1 MNWVTTNIR
10 LPDDLYMDL
19 KMKAARER
27 KSIAAVIREKL
38 SSHEKDREKTQET
51 RTKKILKQMM
61 EVRKRIAKENPGIDF
76 AKALIEMRYE
86 Q

>member
-1 MNWVTTNIR
+1 MNWITTNLR
-10 LPDDLYMDL
+10 LPEDIYMDL

-38 SSHEKDREKTQET
+38 GAKRGSTKDNTSQLLKRMKRLGEK
-51 RTKKILKQMM
+51 
-61 EVRKRIAKENPGIDF
+61 IAKENKGINF
-76 AKALIEMRYE
+76 TKGLIEMRYE

>member
-10 LPDDLYMDL
+10 LPDDLYMEL

-27 KSIAAVIREKL
+27 KSVAAIIRERLAGK
-38 SSHEKDREKTQET
+38 KTFQKKN
-51 RTKKILKQMM
+51 TKKLLR
-61 EVRKRIAKENPGIDF
+61 ELREFRKKMGKEHPGLNLS
-76 AKALIEMRYE
+76 KALIEMRYE

>member
-10 LPDDLYMDL
+10 LPENLYMDL
-19 KMKAARER
+19 KMKAAKER

-38 SSHEKDREKTQET
+38 TEDKKSENNADKLLGRMKQLSKRLTKD
-51 RTKKILKQMM
+51 
-61 EVRKRIAKENPGIDF
+61 NPGLNLT
-76 AKALIEMRYE
+76 KNLIEMRYE

>member
-10 LPDDLYMDL
+10 LPEDVYMDL
-19 KMKAARER
+19 KMKAAKER

-38 SSHEKDREKTQET
+38 GGKEPMSKEKAEKLLKEMRELG
-51 RTKKILKQMM
+51 KK
-61 EVRKRIAKENPGIDF
+61 VAKENKGVNMTQGIID
-76 AKALIEMRYE
+76 MRYE